1 MVFPTGGGEATNL
14 EKMEGTYESMQSLVT
29 EEEDGIT
36 FPYWKGVDKYR
47 YHVDPTLLSAKFTT
61 MFPEVASLLNYRV
74 ERTVIVNVI
83 TKDNNKL
90 LGDKSNKTAKFHS
103 VERIMEETVST
114 FQNVVEAEQQNGGPQ
129 KK

>member
-36 FPYWKGVDKYR
+36 FPYWKGFDKYR
-47 YHVDPTLLSAKFTT
+47 YHVDPTLLSAKFAS

-74 ERTVIVNVI
+74 ERTVIVNGI
-83 TKDNNKL
+83 TQDNSKL
-90 LGDKSNKTAKFHS
+90 LGDKSKKTVKFHS
-103 VERIMEETVST
+103 L
-114 FQNVVEAEQQNGGPQ
+114 
-129 KK
+129 